1 MTDEI
6 SELLSRLEFFDGY
19 SSGNLELISGY
30 LVRSKLPKDAIIFR
44 EGEPGSFMIFIV
56 DGQVS
61 VYKDSENGA
70 NHLLT
75 QEGQGRTVGEM
86 ALIDRSYRSASC
98 IADRACDILIMT
110 DESLARLLAEHPAVA
125 FQFAI
130 SLAKRLS
137 KRLRQ
142 TSGELADFVIEAYMD
157 KDGY

>member
-1 MTDEI
+1 MPNEI
-6 SELLSRLEFFDGY
+6 SELLRHLELFDGY
-19 SSGNLELISGY
+19 PEGNLEIISRY
-30 LVRSKLPKDAIIFR
+30 LVRNAVPKDAIIFR
-44 EGEPGSFMIFIV
+44 EGEPGSFMLFIV

-75 QEGQGRTVGEM
+75 QVGQGRTVGEM
-86 ALIDRSYRSASC
+86 ALIDGSHRSATC
-98 IADRACDILIMT
+98 IADQACDILVMT
-110 DESLARLLAEHPAVA
+110 DQSLARLLSDHPTVA

-130 SLAKRLS
+130 SLAKLLS

-157 KDGY
+157 D